1 MKVVA
6 NILVALVA
14 LLHAGFLVLEMFLWT
29 TPFGLKTF
37 NMTPEVAAS
46 SAVLAANQGLYN
58 GFLAAGL
65 VWGLIAKENADRHQ
79 GLLPRLRD
87 RGGRIRG
94 CHRQADDPVRA
105 GPAGRLGAPRRAGI
119 APDLTDAELAAAMDA
134 GRAAAPC

>member
-1 MKVVA
+1 MRVIA

-65 VWGLIAKENADRHQ
+65 VWGLIARKCRRHQ
-79 GLLPRLRD
+79 DLLPRLRD

-119 APDLTDAELAAAMDA
+119 APDLTDGELAVAMDA
-134 GRAAAPC
+134 GRAAVPC